1 MGRFVK
7 LEKAGALATLEPE
20 SERRD
25 RIKDML
31 RSMRS
36 QSYIATPPGAT
47 IREQLKDRGM
57 FACPLLICYY
67 IKDPM
72 IRMDGMKQLTV

>member
-1 MGRFVK
+1 M
-7 LEKAGALATLEPE
+7 
-20 SERRD
+20 
-25 RIKDML
+25 
-31 RSMRS
+31 MRS